1 MRSGNLVFKFM
12 SELTKKYKEKVIPA
26 MMQKFGYKS
35 SMAVPRISKVVINT
49 GFGRAIAGKTT
60 DEQKKF
66 QEAVLQDITLIAGQ
80 RANLRNA
87 KKSISS
93 FKIREGQGIG
103 VSCTLR
109 KSRMYDFL
117 ERFINVVLPRSR
129 DFQGINSKSMDSKGN
144 LTFGIKEHIAFPE
157 ISPEKARSIFGLEVT
172 VGTTARNKEEGLELL
187 KLMGVPIK

>member
-1 MRSGNLVFKFM
+1 
-12 SELTKKYKEKVIPA
+12 

-35 SMAVPRISKVVINT
+35 PMAVPRIKKVVVNT
-49 GFGRAIAGKTT
+49 GFGRSIAGKTN
-60 DEQKKF
+60 DEQKKM
-66 QEAVLQDITLIAGQ
+66 QEAILQDITLLCGQ
-80 RANLRNA
+80 KANLRSA

-129 DFQGINSKSMDSKGN
+129 DFRGIDQKSIDGKGS
-144 LTFGIKEHIAFPE
+144 LTIGIKEHIAFPE
-157 ISPEKARSIFGLEVT
+157 ISPEKARNIFGLEIT
-172 VGTTARNKEEGLELL
+172 ISTNAENKEEGLALL
-187 KLMGVPIK
+187 KLIGIPIK